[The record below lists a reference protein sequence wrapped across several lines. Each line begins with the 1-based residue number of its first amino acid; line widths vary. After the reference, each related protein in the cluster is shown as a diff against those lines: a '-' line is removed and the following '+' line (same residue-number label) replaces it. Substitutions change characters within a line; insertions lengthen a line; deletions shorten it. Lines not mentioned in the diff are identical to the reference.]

1 MTGLTQAALDDVNLW
16 PAAAKLNLFLHIT
29 GRRAD
34 GYHEL
39 QTMFQMLDYGDR
51 IRCRVRDDGQIHRL
65 QGNAIVPESQD
76 LMVRAA
82 TLLQQ
87 RGAGDLGVDIS
98 IEKRIPMGGG
108 LGGGSSDAA
117 TVLHALNCLWQLR
130 LSTDELANIGLQLG
144 ADVPVFVHGES
155 AWGEGVG
162 ERLTAVEL
170 PELWF
175 LVVTPDVF
183 VSTGDLF
190 AASEL
195 TRDVRPITIRDYLEG
210 GGLNVFEPVVRS
222 QYPII
227 NDALDWLT
235 ERSSVPAKLTGTGS
249 SIFVALENEAQAK
262 TIAAQTPETWQA
274 FWAKAINQSPLRVK
288 LNALQ

>member
-1 MTGLTQAALDDVNLW
+1 M
-16 PAAAKLNLFLHIT
+16 
-29 GRRAD
+29 
-34 GYHEL
+34 
-39 QTMFQMLDYGDR
+39 
-51 IRCRVRDDGQIHRL
+51 
-65 QGNAIVPESQD
+65 
-76 LMVRAA
+76 
-82 TLLQQ
+82 
-87 RGAGDLGVDIS
+87 
-98 IEKRIPMGGG
+98 
-108 LGGGSSDAA
+108 
-117 TVLHALNCLWQLR
+117 
-130 LSTDELANIGLQLG
+130 ELA
-144 ADVPVFVHGES
+144 
-155 AWGEGVG
+155 
-162 ERLTAVEL
+162 
-170 PELWF
+170 ELWF

-222 QYPII
+222 QYHII